1 MASTIFVDKVTVI
14 NTAWL
19 NDTNAL
25 VWTVFNGKTTAG
37 TSGTLLRSNGT
48 NIVNTTATY
57 PTTAG
62 TSGTILRS
70 DGTNLVNSTATYP
83 ATTTANQ
90 LLYSSATNTIT
101 GLTSANSSVLVTN
114 GSGVPS
120 LSATLPA
127 VTLDTATVAVTQTF
141 GDSSTKI
148 ATTAFVAAN
157 AVALYGG
164 GAIYQNDQNVSVDT
178 TIASGNNGF
187 AAGPLTID
195 SGITVTVSSGS
206 SFIII

>member
-1 MASTIFVDKVTVI
+1 MASITFVDQTTVVP
-14 NTAWL
+14 ASWL
-19 NDTNAL
+19 NDVDAIG
-25 VWTVFNGKTTAG
+25 WEIFNGKTTAG

-57 PTTAG
+57 PSTAG

-70 DGTNLVNSTATYP
+70 DGTNVVNSTATYP

-90 LLYSSATNTIT
+90 LLYSSATNTIG

-120 LSATLPA
+120 LSTTLPA
-127 VTLDTATVAVTQTF
+127 VTLNSATVATTQTF

-178 TIASGNNGF
+178 TISSGNNGF

-206 SFIII
+206 TFVIL